1 MRIVDRAL
9 IKPSRCA
16 VLPYI
21 GTDHERGFVDTGSEI
36 PGKGDQWDWHVY
48 VSVVAVEEMARLI
61 GGGGVKDMHN
71 AHDRIAQLEAELE
84 QARDDLAKAELVLDS
99 IDALESANFR
109 ARRKTGRPKVK
120 TEAVA

>member
-1 MRIVDRAL
+1 MRLVDRAL

-21 GTDHERGFVDTGSEI
+21 GTDHDRGFVDTGSEI

-61 GGGGVKDMHN
+61 GGGTPADMADAN
-71 AHDRIAQLEAELE
+71 ARIAELE
-84 QARDDLAKAELVLDS
+84 GELDAARDELARAEMVLDS
-99 IDALESANFR
+99 IDVLEGADFR

-120 TEAVA
+120 QEAV